1 MPLILKRLLPTTTL
15 ASVQSHESYVD
26 ELYRLLL
33 RRPPEPEAAADVV
46 GRLERG
52 LVSRATL
59 AHEIV
64 TSPECARLRALD
76 DAVATAF
83 HARLTNERPRNLT
96 APPGNDERPIE
107 IAWTLARY
115 RAEARVLDVGY
126 VNAEPAYKEA
136 LVAAAPWNPK
146 GIDLVEGE
154 VPGFDGLVGDLR
166 AMPFGTGSFDVV
178 FCISTLEHVGKDN
191 SVYGAGHE
199 RDPEGIPQALG
210 ELRRVVGR
218 RGRLLLSVPAGA
230 DEDHEWF
237 VQRRPEA
244 WRELFARA
252 GLDVFEH
259 ELYELFDEG
268 WRSVER
274 VSEDLGYGERGP
286 GASAVLCAELR
297 PRRFRP
303 RVPAALRLGRAG

>member
-1 MPLILKRLLPTTTL
+1 M
-15 ASVQSHESYVD
+15 QSDEGYVD
-26 ELYRLLL
+26 ELYRMLL
-33 RRPPEPEAAADVV
+33 RRPPEHGAAASAV
-46 GRLERG
+46 GRLRRG
-52 LVSRATL
+52 DVSPAAL
-59 AHEIV
+59 AHEIA
-64 TSPECARLRALD
+64 TSPEFARLRVLD

-126 VNAEPAYKEA
+126 VNAEKAYLDA

-146 GIDLVEGE
+146 GIDLAEGD
-154 VPGFDGLVGDLR
+154 VPGFDGVVGDLR
-166 AMPFGTGSFDVV
+166 ALPFGTGSFDVV

-191 SVYGAGHE
+191 TVYGARHE

-210 ELRRVVGR
+210 ELRRILAR
-218 RGRLLLSVPAGA
+218 RGRVLLSVPTGGN
-230 DEDHEWF
+230 EDHEWF
-237 VQRRPEA
+237 VQRDPPA
-244 WRELFARA
+244 WRGLFGQA
-252 GLDVFEH
+252 GFDLFEH

-274 VSEDLGYGERGP
+274 VTDGLRYGERGP

-297 PRRFRP
+297 PRRLRP
-303 RVPAALRLGRAG
+303 RVPAALRPGRAG